1 MKKLIWLSV
10 AAALL
15 CGCTFT
21 RNNSGQKG
29 APAEPADETELYG
42 DDDFYEDYTWSTMS
56 LKDRISLMYDMTD
69 YSCEVLDKSGDELAF
84 VLRPQWAEAGDAS
97 ARIRFVMADRRLDI
111 DSDAWEEALQD
122 ALDPLMDALEEDR
135 NFELD
140 GRFSPWY
147 NLDSDYGTYIRYMGT
162 RVPDDR
168 YVEGAFA
175 AKGYQKGRA
184 LMQAEAEDEET
195 LESLLDLFDTVSFDF

>member
-10 AAALL
+10 AVALL

-21 RNNSGQKG
+21 RSNSGQKG

-56 LKDRISLMYDMTD
+56 LKDRISLMYDTTD

-195 LESLLDLFDTVSFDF
+195 LEILLDLFDTVSFDF